1 MELQL
6 IEQTLEA
13 EQGNWVYR
21 FHTSERGVLVRRV
34 DKDNRLWSHGVRV
47 HMFDRAQ
54 NSFRIAN
61 RCGTDVYFQYLDE
74 AVAVVKAQ
82 E

>member
-21 FHTSERGVLVRRV
+21 FHTSTRGVLVRRV
-34 DKDNRLWSHGVRV
+34 AKDDRSHGTRV
-47 HMFDRAQ
+47 QMFDRAQ
-54 NSFRIAN
+54 NSFRIAIL
-61 RCGTDVYFQYLDE
+61 CGTDVWFQYLDE